1 MSKITVG
8 PEHSTYG
15 GAVALAHR
23 IEKFWADR
31 GHRVPVDVH
40 TYSTREISKEPAS
53 IHDVRSNLVNG
64 MPPAA
69 RA

>member
-1 MSKITVG
+1 MSKISIG

-15 GAVALAHR
+15 GARALAAR

-31 GHRVPVDVH
+31 GHRVAVDVH
-40 TYSTREISKEPAS
+40 SYSTRETSKEPAS
-53 IHDVRSNLVNG
+53 IHGVRSNLVNG
-64 MPPAA
+64 MPTAS